1 MERDENLKDK
11 VKKGSETSKNMNTVI
26 KSEVQ
31 VDVHGKN
38 LTGPLGH
45 QKPSCP
51 I

>member
-1 MERDENLKDK
+1 MKIERQSENKD
-11 VKKGSETSKNMNTVI
+11 VKLVKNMNTVI